1 MNLWWPY
8 VHCFVILVALQ
19 QLGQL
24 GGRSV
29 PRGHTCAGVAAP
41 GGRSEAKGAQRA
53 KVPIV
58 SCVSST
64 VNETR
69 GSDPFYGVNGPDFY
83 HSVMRILA
91 KCRTVRK
98 LHRLQATA
106 RQPIVLHICITDP
119 LSLQNQGRIALG
131 ISSHLFNSQLHTS
144 SRRFPNLSKS
154 RDPNTHRLPQR
165 PR

>member
-8 VHCFVILVALQ
+8 VRCFVIPVALQ

-69 GSDPFYGVNGPDFY
+69 GSVPFCGVNGAGFLS
-83 HSVMRILA
+83 SVIRI
-91 KCRTVRK
+91 RPNVVRVRK
-98 LHRLQATA
+98 LHRLQATT

-131 ISSHLFNSQLHTS
+131 ISSHLFNSQLHAS
-144 SRRFPNLSKS
+144 SRRFPNL
-154 RDPNTHRLPQR
+154 
-165 PR
+165 